1 MSRHPLKIVI
11 AGAGIG
17 GLAAAA
23 CLKAAGFEVELYER
37 ARELRAV
44 GSALSL
50 MPNALTALERVG
62 VRPDLTR
69 AQAFDSLRFLTR
81 RGRKS
86 GTSTRNGASGMR
98 TIDSD
103 HEQSDTRGTYLP
115 HDAPNDA
122 TIMPYVA
129 SGGIRY
135 GFRRHSHPQGTT
147 SAARATSPSA
157 RRSTSATNWSRRCA
171 PTK

>member
-69 AQAFDSLRFLTR
+69 AQAFDSLRFLSRPDRPIRPPYLR
-81 RGRKS
+81 R
-86 GTSTRNGASGMR
+86 A
-98 TIDSD
+98 
-103 HEQSDTRGTYLP
+103 
-115 HDAPNDA
+115 
-122 TIMPYVA
+122 
-129 SGGIRY
+129 
-135 GFRRHSHPQGTT
+135 
-147 SAARATSPSA
+147 
-157 RRSTSATNWSRRCA
+157 
-171 PTK
+171 